1 MIINKLLG
9 GFIKGAKVA
18 GQAKKAFDEVSAKI
32 EAFNDDL
39 ADENKIAEKD
49 EILTELQAL
58 KEDIPPTV
66 KQIIACIKPLAFRI
80 KHVAVKAWALA
91 VHVYNAHAGDQK
103 EAKE

>member
-66 KQIIACIKPLAFRI
+66 ERQYECPLG
-80 KHVAVKAWALA
+80 VAQSHYPKMS
-91 VHVYNAHAGDQK
+91 AGF
-103 EAKE
+103 